1 MEVDFIKLGRLPVG
15 SDRAHAP
22 PMAPSKLLPLLF
34 SVDELFSRVVVG
46 SYAVPKIAMEWT
58 YPE

>member
-1 MEVDFIKLGRLPVG
+1 MDVDFIKLGRLPVG

-22 PMAPSKLLPLLF
+22 PMAPSNELPFSVVLLF
-34 SVDELFSRVVVG
+34 SRVVG

>member
-1 MEVDFIKLGRLPVG
+1 MDVDFIKLGRLPVG

-22 PMAPSKLLPLLF
+22 PIAPSKLPLLF
-34 SVDELFSRVVVG
+34 SVELLLIKVLG